1 MKKLLLLLFVF
12 GISTQLFAEI
22 KTKDVVGKWKY
33 TVVTEQGDM
42 TGNLVFKETEGK
54 LTGEVV
60 TNDSGTFP
68 MEKVELK
75 DGNVLYFELTPD
87 YETIKVTVKLDG
99 KKFKGTGSTPQGEF
113 ELTGERVE

>member
-1 MKKLLLLLFVF
+1 MKKLLVFLFVL
-12 GISTQLFAEI
+12 GVSNQLFAEI
-22 KTKDVVGKWKY
+22 KNKDVIGTWKY
-33 TVVTEQGDM
+33 TVVTDQGDM

-75 DGNVLYFELTPD
+75 EGNILYFELTPEYD
-87 YETIKVTVKLDG
+87 TIKVSVKVEG
-99 KKFKGTGSTPQGEF
+99 KKFKGTGSTTQGEF
-113 ELTGERVE
+113 DLTGEKVE